1 MTKIPTSIYAESTP
15 NPAVLKFVA
24 NHRLAEEGALYEF
37 KNIDDTAHSPI
48 AMKLFHFPFVRE
60 VFIAENYISITKYEL
75 VEWIEVQHE
84 LRDFIRGFIEEGGVA
99 VDEAKYRE
107 ARAAQREADGEPAE
121 IVPQEGIESR
131 IVEILDEYVRPAV
144 AQDGGNIAFESY
156 RDGVVKVQLQGACNG
171 CPSSTMTLKSGIE
184 NILKQMLPGQ
194 IREVVA

>member
-24 NHRLAEEGALYEF
+24 NHRLAVEGALHEF
-37 KNIDDTAHSPI
+37 KNIDDTAYSPL

-60 VFIAENYISITKYEL
+60 VFISDNYVSITKYDL

-84 LRDFIRGFIEEGGVA
+84 LRDFIRTFIEDGETVI
-99 VDEAKYRE
+99 DIEKYEA
-107 ARAAQREADGEPAE
+107 ARAETAANGVELE
-121 IVPQEGIESR
+121 IVPQEGIETR

>member
-1 MTKIPTSIYAESTP
+1 
-15 NPAVLKFVA
+15 
-24 NHRLAEEGALYEF
+24 
-37 KNIDDTAHSPI
+37 
-48 AMKLFHFPFVRE
+48 
-60 VFIAENYISITKYEL
+60 
-75 VEWIEVQHE
+75 VE
-84 LRDFIRGFIEEGGVA
+84 
-99 VDEAKYRE
+99 
-107 ARAAQREADGEPAE
+107 PE
-121 IVPQEGIESR
+121 IVPQEGIETR

>member
-24 NHRLAEEGALYEF
+24 NHRLAVEGALHEF
-37 KNIDDTAHSPI
+37 KNIDDTADSPL
-48 AMKLFHFPFVRE
+48 AMKLFHFPFVRG
-60 VFIAENYISITKYEL
+60 VFISDNYVSITKYDL

-84 LRDFIRGFIEEGGVA
+84 LRDFIRTFIEDGETVI
-99 VDEAKYRE
+99 DIEMYEA
-107 ARAAQREADGEPAE
+107 ARAETAANGVEPE
-121 IVPQEGIESR
+121 IVPQEGIETR